1 MSRRIAG
8 PDPLAEAPEQVL
20 APEHQELL
28 YLRQFF
34 YQCPAG
40 LFETDD
46 AGIVRMVNPAAVR
59 LLAPII
65 GDGDLSQLFPLLR
78 RVAPEMVDVITRD
91 PGQLGPLAAGRR
103 MLIPAGADRDAWLEM
118 QAVRVA
124 PGRVMIVVQDVSA
137 ERRLAIREHQTAV
150 ELQLTML
157 GHADDIP
164 GLATGVTYRAA
175 AAELQVGGDWYD
187 VIGLDDGRAMFVV
200 GDAVGHN
207 LSATT
212 AMGQLRSAIAATA
225 PYVPD
230 PAALLTRA
238 DVLAGQISGAEC
250 ATVAC
255 VLLDPAT
262 GQLSYAT
269 AGHPPILVVHAG
281 GGTTYLDGGRGLPLG
296 VARATRRRATRDSAT
311 QDSAT
316 QDSATQIAATQNANR
331 SSAMTQLAPGDL
343 LVLYTDGLYERR
355 REAPDVGLARLAR
368 LAAEA
373 RGLPPSEL
381 SHALADGMLAGAAP
395 EDDIC
400 VLVAAPELAVR

>member
-1 MSRRIAG
+1 MTVPPVTA
-8 PDPLAEAPEQVL
+8 PDL
-20 APEHQELL
+20 QELL

-46 AGIVRMVNPAAVR
+46 AGIVHMVNPAAVR
-59 LLAPII
+59 LLAPVI
-65 GDGDLSQLFPLLR
+65 GGGDLSQLFPLLR
-78 RVAPEMVDVITRD
+78 TVAPELVDMIARD
-91 PGQLGPLAAGRR
+91 TGRLGPLAAGRR
-103 MLIPAGADRDAWLEM
+103 ILIPAGADRDAFLEM

-150 ELQLTML
+150 ELQLAML
-157 GHADDIP
+157 GHADEVP
-164 GLATGVTYRAA
+164 GLAVGVTYRAA

-187 VIGLDDGRAMFVV
+187 AVGLDDGRAVFVV

-212 AMGQLRSAIAATA
+212 AMGQLRSAIRATA
-225 PYVPD
+225 PYVPE
-230 PAALLTRA
+230 PAALLGRA

-262 GQLSYAT
+262 GVLSYAT
-269 AGHPPILVVHAG
+269 AGHPPILVVHAD
-281 GGTTYLDGGRGLPLG
+281 GGTTYLTGGRGLPLG
-296 VARATRRRATRDSAT
+296 VARAPRPSAT
-311 QDSAT
+311 
-316 QDSATQIAATQNANR
+316 
-331 SSAMTQLAPGDL
+331 TQLAAGDV

-355 REAPDVGLARLAR
+355 QESPDVGLNR
-368 LAAEA
+368 LAALA
-373 RGLPPSEL
+373 AKHHGLPPTEL
-381 SHALADGMLAGAAP
+381 SQALADGMLAGAEP
-395 EDDIC
+395 DDDIC
-400 VLVAAPELAVR
+400 VLVAAPVLGLL

>member
-1 MSRRIAG
+1 MTS
-8 PDPLAEAPEQVL
+8 PSEPVL
-20 APEHQELL
+20 GTEHQELL

-65 GDGDLSQLFPLLR
+65 ADGDLSQLFPLLR

-91 PGQLGPLAAGRR
+91 PGQLGPLAAGHR
-103 MLIPAGADRDAWLEM
+103 MLIPTGADRDAWLEM

-124 PGRVMIVVQDVSA
+124 PDRVMIVVQDVSA

-150 ELQLTML
+150 ELQLAML
-157 GHADDIP
+157 GHADDVP
-164 GLATGVTYRAA
+164 GLDTGVTYRAA

-187 VIGLDDGRAMFVV
+187 VAGLDDGRAMIVV

-212 AMGQLRSAIAATA
+212 AMGQLRSAIRATA

-262 GQLSYAT
+262 GELSYAT
-269 AGHPPILVVHAG
+269 AGHPPILVLHAA
-281 GGTTYLDGGRGLPLG
+281 GGTTYLNGGRGLPLG
-296 VARATRRRATRDSAT
+296 VGRATQGRAPRAGV
-311 QDSAT
+311 
-316 QDSATQIAATQNANR
+316 NR

-343 LVLYTDGLYERR
+343 IVLYTDGLYERR
-355 REAPDVGLARLAR
+355 RESPDVGLARLAS
-368 LAAEA
+368 LAAEVH
-373 RGLPPSEL
+373 GLPPTEL

-400 VLVAAPELAVR
+400 VLVAAPELGQD

>member
-1 MSRRIAG
+1 MTRPSEAAVAG
-8 PDPLAEAPEQVL
+8 PSEQVL

-78 RVAPEMVDVITRD
+78 RLAPEMVDVITRE
-91 PGQLGPLAAGRR
+91 PGRLGPLAAGRR
-103 MLIPAGADRDAWLEM
+103 MLIPTGADRDACLEM

-124 PGRVMIVVQDVSA
+124 PDRVMIVVQDVSA

-157 GHADDIP
+157 GHADEVP
-164 GLATGVTYRAA
+164 GLAIGVTYRAA

-212 AMGQLRSAIAATA
+212 AMGQLRSAIRATA

-262 GQLSYAT
+262 GELSYAT
-269 AGHPPILVVHAG
+269 AGHPPILVVHAA

-296 VARATRRRATRDSAT
+296 VARATRRRAARGRANRDSANRGG
-311 QDSAT
+311 AT
-316 QDSATQIAATQNANR
+316 QVGANR
-331 SSAMTQLAPGDL
+331 SSATTQLAPGDL

-355 REAPDVGLARLAR
+355 RESPDVGLARLASR
-368 LAAEA
+368 AAEVHD
-373 RGLPPSEL
+373 LPPTEL
-381 SHALADGMLAGAAP
+381 SHALADGMLAGSAP

-400 VLVAAPELAVR
+400 VLVAAPALTRD

>member
-46 AGIVRMVNPAAVR
+46 TGIVRMVNPAAVR

-124 PGRVMIVVQDVSA
+124 PGRVMIVVQDVSV

-157 GHADDIP
+157 GHADEIP

-238 DVLAGQISGAEC
+238 DVLAGQISGAVC

-269 AGHPPILVVHAG
+269 AGHPPILVVHAA

-296 VARATRRRATRDSAT
+296 VARATRRRAPRDSAT
-311 QDSAT
+311 QS
-316 QDSATQIAATQNANR
+316 ANR
-331 SSAMTQLAPGDL
+331 SSAVTQLGPGDL

-355 REAPDVGLARLAR
+355 RESPDVGLARLAR